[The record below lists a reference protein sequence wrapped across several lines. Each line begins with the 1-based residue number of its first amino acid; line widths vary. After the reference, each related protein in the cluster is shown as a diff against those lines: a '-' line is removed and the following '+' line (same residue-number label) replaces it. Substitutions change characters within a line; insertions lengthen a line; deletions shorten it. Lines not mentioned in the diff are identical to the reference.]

1 MIHLHPVGMMKM
13 QVESRVVTPFATVF
27 FFWVGLFFLPSQVA
41 KIAMFC
47 RVFPGPS
54 IKRQV
59 PLVATVFFRSFAPNF
74 PEVAVGLGYLF
85 FRKCI
90 AFLDGEASGAGC
102 EGVFLVNLWGTNDG
116 CLFLK
121 DVFEGCFCSKK
132 SGLLSITVLLSK
144 SWTWGIAIVF
154 FP

>member
-1 MIHLHPVGMMKM
+1 
-13 QVESRVVTPFATVF
+13 
-27 FFWVGLFFLPSQVA
+27 
-41 KIAMFC
+41 MFC

-102 EGVFLVNLWGTNDG
+102 EGVFLLNLWGTNDG

-121 DVFEGCFCSKK
+121 DVF
-132 SGLLSITVLLSK
+132 V
-144 SWTWGIAIVF
+144 V
-154 FP
+154 